1 LAGGPA
7 SASIVAAMA
16 TTHPDI
22 RFTDR
27 QRQVIQLIAEGC
39 SNEEIA
45 ARLGVTARTAKAH
58 CDTLRTKLGVTRR
71 RYIPLA
77 YRSVTGED
85 PMSLGLVACEPGTSG
100 SYR

>member
-1 LAGGPA
+1 
-7 SASIVAAMA
+7 MA
-16 TTHPDI
+16 YLDQNL

-27 QRQVIQLIAEGC
+27 QRQVVQLIAEGC

-58 CDTLRTKLGVTRR
+58 CDNLRTKLGVARR

-77 YRSVTGED
+77 YRSVTGQD
-85 PMSLGLVACEPGTSG
+85 PMSLGPRACEHESLG
-100 SYR
+100 SPR

>member
-1 LAGGPA
+1 M
-7 SASIVAAMA
+7 AML
-16 TTHPDI
+16 DRNI

-45 ARLGVTARTAKAH
+45 DRLGVTARTAKAH
-58 CDTLRTKLGVTRR
+58 CDALRTKLGVTRR
-71 RYIPLA
+71 RYLPLA

-85 PMSLGLVACEPGTSG
+85 PMSLGPVSCEPETSG
-100 SYR
+100 SSR

>member
-1 LAGGPA
+1 
-7 SASIVAAMA
+7 MA
-16 TTHPDI
+16 TLHRDM
-22 RFTDR
+22 RFTAR

-45 ARLGVTARTAKAH
+45 ERLGVTARTAKAH
-58 CDTLRTKLGVTRR
+58 CDTLRGKLGVTLR

-85 PMSLGLVACEPGTSG
+85 PMVLGLAACEPETSG
-100 SYR
+100 SSR

>member
-1 LAGGPA
+1 
-7 SASIVAAMA
+7 MTA
-16 TTHPDI
+16 TLQRKT

-39 SNEEIA
+39 SNDEIA

-58 CDTLRTKLGVTRR
+58 CDALRGKLGVSRR

-77 YRSVTGED
+77 YRAATGED
-85 PMSLGLVACEPGTSG
+85 PLNLGRLACEPGTSG
-100 SYR
+100 SSR

>member
-1 LAGGPA
+1 
-7 SASIVAAMA
+7 MA
-16 TTHPDI
+16 TAAPQY

-27 QRQVIQLIAEGC
+27 QRQVVQLIAEGC

-58 CDTLRTKLGVTRR
+58 CDSLRTKLGVTRR

-77 YRSVTGED
+77 YRSITGED
-85 PMSLGLVACEPGTSG
+85 PMTLGSTGGDEPSR
-100 SYR
+100 SRC

>member
-1 LAGGPA
+1 VK
-7 SASIVAAMA
+7 IAAM
-16 TTHPDI
+16 TQGMRI
-22 RFTDR
+22 VNFTDR
-27 QRQVIQLIAEGC
+27 QREVVRLIAEGC

-77 YRSVTGED
+77 YRARTGED
-85 PMSLGLVACEPGTSG
+85 PLDLGRAPLEPEG
-100 SYR
+100 SVSRR

>member
-1 LAGGPA
+1 MVTLRR
-7 SASIVAAMA
+7 
-16 TTHPDI
+16 DI

-27 QRQVIQLIAEGC
+27 QLEVVRLIAEGC

-71 RYIPLA
+71 RYIPRA
-77 YRSVTGED
+77 YRSTTGED
-85 PMSLGLVACEPGTSG
+85 PMSLGLGAYEPEISG
-100 SYR
+100 SLR

>member
-1 LAGGPA
+1 
-7 SASIVAAMA
+7 MA
-16 TTHPDI
+16 TAAPHT

-45 ARLGVTARTAKAH
+45 ERLGVTARTAKAH
-58 CDTLRTKLGVTRR
+58 CDSLRTKLGVTRR

-77 YRSVTGED
+77 YRSITGED
-85 PMSLGLVACEPGTSG
+85 PMMLGSTSRAEPPG
-100 SYR
+100 SRC